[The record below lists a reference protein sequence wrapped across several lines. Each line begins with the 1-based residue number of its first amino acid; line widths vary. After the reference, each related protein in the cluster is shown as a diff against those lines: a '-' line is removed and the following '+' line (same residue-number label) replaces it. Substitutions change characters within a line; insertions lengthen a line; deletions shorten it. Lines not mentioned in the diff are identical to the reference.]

1 MLLTHQTVHT
11 RAHTHT
17 HTHSHARTHA
27 RTHTHTERERERER
41 EMRMMITDELDAQDA
56 SASEHDETTEQLHK
70 AAENAKAR
78 DPVPSIEVAR
88 LRHEANALGK
98 VNRHTHRSM
107 LLTY

>member
-1 MLLTHQTVHT
+1 
-11 RAHTHT
+11 
-17 HTHSHARTHA
+17 
-27 RTHTHTERERERER
+27 
-41 EMRMMITDELDAQDA
+41 MMITDELDAQDA